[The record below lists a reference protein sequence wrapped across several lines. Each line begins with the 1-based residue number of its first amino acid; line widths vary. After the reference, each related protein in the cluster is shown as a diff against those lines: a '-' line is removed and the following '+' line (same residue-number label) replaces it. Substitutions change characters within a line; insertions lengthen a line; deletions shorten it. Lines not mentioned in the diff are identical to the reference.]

1 MALKL
6 LDDLCA
12 NEQEKEKEVI
22 LQVQLSL
29 NARIKLWDGVI
40 LATGSSRLLSR

>member
-12 NEQEKEKEVI
+12 NEPEKENEVI
-22 LQVQLSL
+22 LQVQSSL

-40 LATGSSRLLSR
+40 LATESARLLSH